1 MSPSGLH
8 SSKTASNIV
17 AHRWSWKDS
26 TLQPSGL
33 RKGITEVKYIEGLL
47 NFWDGVRAA
56 KPGAVVDGC
65 SGGGRN
71 IDLETISRGI
81 WKWRSDFREC
91 DASFFDVQCCVS
103 LI

>member
-1 MSPSGLH
+1 MGMDY
-8 SSKTASNIV
+8 
-17 AHRWSWKDS
+17 AHVPMWSWKDS

-91 DASFFDVQCCVS
+91 DASFLTCIAACR
-103 LI
+103 